1 MREAVV
7 LAATGLL
14 IAGFGIAIWYGR
26 TELLAQF
33 PERDAPEKLATR
45 AGGILTAHG
54 LITIGIATV
63 VGQSDESP
71 ILVGSWI
78 ALTVIIGFAVAALAA
93 MYN

>member
-26 TELLAQF
+26 TELLAQY
-33 PERDAPEKLATR
+33 PEQDGPEELATR

-54 LITIGIATV
+54 LLTIGIATV

-71 ILVGSWI
+71 ILVGSWA
-78 ALTVIIGFAVAALAA
+78 ALTVVVAFAVAALAA
-93 MYN
+93 TYN